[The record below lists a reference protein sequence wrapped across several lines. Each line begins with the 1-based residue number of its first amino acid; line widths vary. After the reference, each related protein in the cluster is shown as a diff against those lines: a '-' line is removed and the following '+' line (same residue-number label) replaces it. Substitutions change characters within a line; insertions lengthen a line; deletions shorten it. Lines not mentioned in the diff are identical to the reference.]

1 MLWRPLQKANVQ
13 YLYVFSRLLLC
24 KVPKKCIKCCCPHPR
39 PRTASKQQEEG
50 IRGSD
55 SQADCQLLF
64 KWKEVKRIL
73 KENIFS
79 QGSVFLHFLSS
90 FIIIRIAVSFFVK
103 KYRMIWL
110 AQLPTVYCS
119 LLIFWM
125 FRYALEDF
133 QKSLSHMCF

>member
-1 MLWRPLQKANVQ
+1 MLWRPLQKTNEQ

-24 KVPKKCIKCCCPHPR
+24 KAPKKCCPHPR
-39 PRTASKQQEEG
+39 PRAASKQQEER

-55 SQADCQLLF
+55 TQADCQLLF
-64 KWKEVKRIL
+64 QWKEVKRIL
-73 KENIFS
+73 KGNIFS

-90 FIIIRIAVSFFVK
+90 FNITRIAISFFVK

-110 AQLPTVYCS
+110 AQLPTVCGS
-119 LLIFWM
+119 LLIFCM